1 MARVHT
7 KYVLQ
12 AVWIVVVGHDVREQ
26 VPLVRGVQIPL
37 VFRTPVLTNFLR
49 SLMHIVSVESQV
61 GTPTPRNGQARL
73 LATNPCVD
81 GGLDSVVD
89 WIEYVLRPLVVCFL
103 APLSSLFKVLCDF
116 HHHNSFHVLSVLQQY
131 PS

>member
-61 GTPTPRNGQARL
+61 GART
-73 LATNPCVD
+73 AKERAGAAACNEP
-81 GGLDSVVD
+81 
-89 WIEYVLRPLVVCFL
+89 VC
-103 APLSSLFKVLCDF
+103 
-116 HHHNSFHVLSVLQQY
+116 
-131 PS
+131 